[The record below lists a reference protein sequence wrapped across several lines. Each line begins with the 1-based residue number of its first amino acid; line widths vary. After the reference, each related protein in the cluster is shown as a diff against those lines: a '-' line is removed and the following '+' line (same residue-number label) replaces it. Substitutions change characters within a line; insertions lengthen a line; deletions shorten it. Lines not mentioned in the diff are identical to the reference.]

1 MLLLEFNNVSRT
13 SVKSEYVVNRSHT
26 EYIPVRVLN
35 VQLSDLN

>member
-26 EYIPVRVLN
+26 EYTPVRVLSGR
-35 VQLSDLN
+35 LI